1 MPSLLPVTVEFLKK
15 KLCPLC
21 PHAGDRGR
29 HFYEKKKKKQNKNKK
44 QYTKGTEMSEK
55 SEC

>member
-29 HFYEKKKKKQNKNKK
+29 HFYEKTKTNTKKNNTPKEQK
-44 QYTKGTEMSEK
+44 
-55 SEC
+55 

>member
-1 MPSLLPVTVEFLKK
+1 MPEIEEGIFMK
-15 KLCPLC
+15 
-21 PHAGDRGR
+21 
-29 HFYEKKKKKQNKNKK
+29 KKKKKQNKNKK